1 MDSNIYKIVNNKTE
15 DNYYCFG
22 NMAYVSYGIA
32 KVIKDNEVS
41 EASQI
46 VNIDKEAPIINEIK
60 YNTNWSK
67 SKEIEIKKNFAVFN
81 DAKIAFRACS
91 NRNGMIFIS
100 GTGSIC
106 FCVQHNNVYRNPF

>member
-1 MDSNIYKIVNNKTE
+1 MIANI
-15 DNYYCFG
+15 NYT
-22 NMAYVSYGIA
+22 A

-67 SKEIEIKKNFAVFN
+67 SKEIEIIASDGLGSGVGGYVIVLENEKCSGYNTNNKITIKSMVIIKYVLGIKLEMKLKK
-81 DAKIAFRACS
+81 
-91 NRNGMIFIS
+91 
-100 GTGSIC
+100 
-106 FCVQHNNVYRNPF
+106 